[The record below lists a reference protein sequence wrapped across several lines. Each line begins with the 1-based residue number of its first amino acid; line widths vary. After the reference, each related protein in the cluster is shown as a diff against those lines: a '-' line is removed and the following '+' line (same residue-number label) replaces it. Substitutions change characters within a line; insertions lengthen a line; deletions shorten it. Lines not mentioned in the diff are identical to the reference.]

1 MTVTS
6 FLRVG
11 CMWFSDF
18 KKQSIGVNGR
28 KANEEE
34 EEGEGG
40 GRMSLSPTIRMRGE
54 GIRDGKFATE
64 GRSAGRSRRARLTL
78 VG

>member
-34 EEGEGG
+34 EEEEEEG
-40 GRMSLSPTIRMRGE
+40 
-54 GIRDGKFATE
+54 
-64 GRSAGRSRRARLTL
+64 